1 MSGLGEGKEGTMTD
15 ATGGGDRAAME
26 QRIVQR
32 SLEDD
37 AFRQL
42 LLADPRAAVEQELG
56 AQLPS
61 GVQVQVVEETADTVF
76 LVIPPSSQAG
86 GDEGE
91 LSDSELE
98 SVAGGWMDDP
108 PIVATQPSLCSIR
121 R

>member
-1 MSGLGEGKEGTMTD
+1 MTD
-15 ATGGGDRAAME
+15 AKGGGDRAAME

-37 AFRQL
+37 AFRQQ

-61 GVQVQVVEETADTVF
+61 GIGVQVVEETADTIY
-76 LVIPPSSQAG
+76 LVIPPSSEAG
-86 GDEGE
+86 EDEGE

-98 SVAGGWMDDP
+98 SVAGGWDHQLG
-108 PIVATQPSLCSIR
+108 TGYNTCR
-121 R
+121 TCYC

>member
-1 MSGLGEGKEGTMTD
+1 MKGERTMTD
-15 ATGGGDRAAME
+15 AMGGGGRAAME

-37 AFRQL
+37 AFRQQ

-61 GVQVQVVEETADTVF
+61 GVGVQVVEETADTVF
-76 LVIPPSSQAG
+76 LVIPPPSQAG

-91 LSDSELE
+91 LSNSELE
-98 SVAGGWMDDP
+98 SVAGGWERP
-108 PIVATQPSLCSIR
+108 TPVPTQPSLCG
-121 R
+121 

>member
-1 MSGLGEGKEGTMTD
+1 MTD

-37 AFRQL
+37 AFRQQ

-61 GVQVQVVEETADTVF
+61 EVRVQVVEETTDTVF
-76 LVIPPSSQAG
+76 LVIPPSSEAG

-98 SVAGGWMDDP
+98 SVAGGWDHQLG
-108 PIVATQPSLCSIR
+108 TSYNTCSTCYC
-121 R
+121 